1 MKISIAILGSPYAS
15 QSAHTALNFTKAAVS
30 SGHDVTR
37 VFFYHEAAYVSNG
50 FNTPPQDEF
59 AITQQW
65 SDFAVEHDLELIV
78 CVASAL
84 RRGILDESEAKRYD
98 KQSDNMAA
106 AFQIGGLGQLID
118 AGLSSDRLVTFSA

>member
-30 SGHDVTR
+30 SGHDVIR
-37 VFFYHEAAYVSNG
+37 VFFYHEGAYVGNQ

-65 SDFAVEHDLELIV
+65 SDYAVKHGLELIV

-84 RRGILDESEAKRYD
+84 RRGVLDETEAKRYD
-98 KQSDNMAA
+98 TKSDNMAA